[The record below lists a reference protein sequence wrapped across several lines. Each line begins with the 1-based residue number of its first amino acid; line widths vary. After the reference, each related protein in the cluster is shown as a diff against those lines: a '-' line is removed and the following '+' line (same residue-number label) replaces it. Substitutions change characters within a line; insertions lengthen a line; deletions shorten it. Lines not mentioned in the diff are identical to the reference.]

1 MASSL
6 MKAAAAAVLFSS
18 PALAGLG
25 KPTLFSDGLSPHVD
39 SVFWEH
45 LTPTQSTYDRWDWG
59 WIPETCL
66 NHANDNNV
74 SPYDMEIYNVHYT
87 DCGSAFVFCRHNAAN
102 LGIVDMID
110 LFGRLPI
117 HERQYITNV
126 IAVPGGGSAYETSAI
141 VVFQGPV
148 GTPSVFQHEVGH
160 AVDSYHND
168 VGSSETDLFK
178 NAINADSCVPDDY
191 ANSSNAEDYT
201 QNSVLALYEIVNP
214 GGLDPIGNWRCLENQ
229 KNAVSQ
235 LQGDAMIPGGQCT
248 FRWADAAIVS
258 MGPATG
264 NGKRA
269 VGAKPTPG
277 LVAGAPGVKEIPFEH
292 KSKVTQYKNLHFNEA
307 QSANAPKFAVERRK
321 VAFRG

>member
-6 MKAAAAAVLFSS
+6 MKAAAAAVLFGA

-45 LTPTQSTYDRWDWG
+45 LTPTQSTWDRWGWG
-59 WIPETCL
+59 WIPQTCF

-102 LGIVDMID
+102 LGIIDMID

-160 AVDSYHND
+160 AVDAYHNS
-168 VGSSETDLFK
+168 VGSSETSLFK
-178 NAINADSCVPDDY
+178 DAINADSCVPDDY
-191 ANSSNAEDYT
+191 SNSSNAEDYT
-201 QNSVLALYEIVNP
+201 QVSVLALYEIVNP
-214 GGLDPIGNWRCLENQ
+214 GGLDPIGNWRCLERQ
-229 KNAVSQ
+229 KNAVNQ
-235 LQGDAMIPGGQCT
+235 LQGDAMIPGGTCT

-269 VGAKPTPG
+269 VGAKPTPN
-277 LVAGAPGVKEIPFEH
+277 LVAGQPGVKELPFEH
-292 KSKVTQYKNLHFNEA
+292 SSKVTQYKDLHFNEA
-307 QSANAPKFAVERRK
+307 ESAKASNFAVERRQ